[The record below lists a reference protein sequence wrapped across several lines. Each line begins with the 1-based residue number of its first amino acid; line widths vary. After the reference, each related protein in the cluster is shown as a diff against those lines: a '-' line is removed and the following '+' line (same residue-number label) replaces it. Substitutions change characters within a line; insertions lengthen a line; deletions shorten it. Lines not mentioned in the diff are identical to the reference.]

1 MEPNMSTDPRLE
13 ALRKRFEQQEQENKE
28 RQEGNSS
35 YYPFF
40 NMDFGKEA
48 VIRFL
53 PDQNL
58 ENPDYFLKQ
67 NNSHK
72 FNINGKSEKTVCM
85 KNYGHTNCP
94 CCDAS
99 QSFYKSEGK
108 ESANGKLFY
117 RKVQYL
123 ARVIVV
129 KDPLPIKEGQES
141 HEGKIRVV
149 GLNRDF
155 YAKIMGAITSA
166 SDPLPTMPDDLK
178 QGFNFIIRK
187 EKDGDYASYDNSG
200 FARNPSPVSIAI
212 DPEKDIIDLSTL
224 LKKEPTFEE
233 VEKRLQ
239 SGLTGE
245 AYDDGSSAFRRANT
259 GIRNYQS
266 SQSET
271 GASATTTNAVNSV
284 TSTGSDD
291 EPENNEFYA
300 ELLAKAEKRRES
312 AGKTAK

>member
-1 MEPNMSTDPRLE
+1 
-13 ALRKRFEQQEQENKE
+13 
-28 RQEGNSS
+28 
-35 YYPFF
+35 
-40 NMDFGKEA
+40 
-48 VIRFL
+48 
-53 PDQNL
+53 
-58 ENPDYFLKQ
+58 
-67 NNSHK
+67 
-72 FNINGKSEKTVCM
+72 M

-212 DPEKDIIDLSTL
+212 DPEKDSLLVALAKIGGLSRDEAISHGVDKAMLGHRPIFGKL
-224 LKKEPTFEE
+224 LFRTDGKSFDSAAEALAQDNYPVFEDDQYNDAGLHGGNGRSHTGKALLLALTDALNGNDIGTPQYYVAKAQKAFEE
-233 VEKRLQ
+233 EQEQARIDALFDGKGNSKADWL
-239 SGLTGE
+239 
-245 AYDDGSSAFRRANT
+245 DDVSAAHVDELIENPST
-259 GIRNYQS
+259 ATEEVIEVIQNDAGT
-266 SQSET
+266 ET
-271 GASATTTNAVNSV
+271 
-284 TSTGSDD
+284 
-291 EPENNEFYA
+291 
-300 ELLAKAEKRRES
+300 
-312 AGKTAK
+312 